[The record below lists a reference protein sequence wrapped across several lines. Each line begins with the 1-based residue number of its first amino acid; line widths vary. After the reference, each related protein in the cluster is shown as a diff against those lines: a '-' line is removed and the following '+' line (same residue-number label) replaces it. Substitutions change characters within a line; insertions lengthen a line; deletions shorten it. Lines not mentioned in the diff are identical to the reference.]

1 MSLPFED
8 NNYEMVLVLPPLL
21 ESNTNLFI
29 KDGKL
34 KSLLPYIMQPGTL
47 PLTEGIIS
55 LPRFEV
61 KQKFDL
67 KETLLQVILV
77 GTIKEFQSLKQH
89 WFWKWR

>member
-8 NNYEMVLVLPPLL
+8 DDYEMVLVLPPLL
-21 ESNTNLFI
+21 EPNTNLFI
-29 KDGKL
+29 KDGKF

-47 PLTEGIIS
+47 PLTRGIIR

-67 KETLLQVILV
+67 KDTLLQVTLELTILRNF
-77 GTIKEFQSLKQH
+77 GFL
-89 WFWKWR
+89 